1 MRATAA
7 ALVLVLTAACTG
19 GTADTTDGAPTSTA
33 GSSSTVAA
41 EPRIYLN
48 LMWHQHQPLYPKDF
62 DGVVTRPWVRL
73 HAAKDYLDM
82 AALVGEFPEL
92 QVTFNLTPTLLLQ
105 LEDLAEGTIDSYWQ
119 HTAIPA
125 EDLTLGQRRF
135 VVERFFDVNPRII
148 DRFPRYGELAAMRTM
163 PPEVWEDEDITDL
176 QVLFNLA
183 WTDPSFLEQEQLA
196 ALVEKGSGFDEDDKQ
211 TVLDEH
217 RRIVEEVIPLHA
229 EMWEDGQIEVTT
241 TPLAH
246 PILPLVADQSLA
258 AVGDPAALLPESGF
272 SEVVDADQ
280 QVIRGLDTAE
290 RLLGRRPQGMWPGEG
305 SVAQLVMSLFSKN
318 DVQWVATGE
327 DVLAQSVDIGSF
339 TRDADDVV
347 AEADVLYR
355 PWEAMLSR
363 NPPVPM
369 FFRDNLLSDLIGFE
383 YSGTGAE
390 AAADDFMARLE
401 DIADQLEE
409 VGYDNPD
416 LPPVVS
422 VVLDGENAWESYEND
437 GQDFLRALY
446 TRLSEADWVET
457 ITPSGYLERFGEPEP
472 LEEVF
477 PASWFQP
484 NFATWIG
491 EEEEATAWE
500 YLAEVR
506 GDLDA
511 AESEGAASQAELE
524 AAYEA
529 MLFAE
534 GSDWFWWYGS
544 DQESGDDE
552 YFDTAFRAL
561 LGEVYRSL
569 GQETPDFVAVPIIAE
584 EPIAA
589 EGQPAGLLT
598 ATIDGEQEAAWDQA
612 GAYLIDQSVLRWGF
626 DQEALSL
633 LLDLPS
639 TGGFE
644 IYLGGPSGDKVATTF
659 DGVPLGF
666 GATSVILWDGE
677 AASLCPPGG
686 VRHPEVCTGVASA
699 IGEVIEIGV
708 PLDAI
713 GPIESGDVVLAK
725 MVDPGAGPRPLPRQG
740 PMGLQVPD
748 ISDVSVVLS
757 VEDPAGDDHGPGSYI
772 YPTDPVFVPGSY
784 DLTNFEI
791 GIEGDDVVVTFDVA
805 APVQNPWGSPRG
817 LSVQT
822 FDLYIDSDPGE
833 GTGSRTLLPGRNA
846 ALPEGYGWE
855 QALTVEGWEPALY
868 LAQSDG
874 SSEETR
880 PSFGVTVFSEEG
892 RVVARLPRQL
902 LPEGDP
908 ASWGYT
914 VALLSQE
921 GFPSPGVRRVR
932 DVAVESSQYRIGGGA
947 GGVNDTRILD
957 LVASQQGEQEDG
969 LAVEAVST
977 GSADDLAVDQLG
989 SVPVIE
995 AD

>member
-7 ALVLVLTAACTG
+7 AGLALVLVAACTG
-19 GTADTTDGAPTSTA
+19 QTPDDGTGAPTSSAVPPSTA
-33 GSSSTVAA
+33 TA

-62 DGVVTRPWVRL
+62 DGVVSRPWVRL

-82 AALVGEFPEL
+82 ATLVGEFPEL
-92 QVTFNLTPTLLLQ
+92 NVTFNLTPTLLLQ
-105 LEDLAEGTIDSYWQ
+105 LEDITEGAVDSYWQ
-119 HTAIPA
+119 HTVIPA
-125 EDLTLGQRRF
+125 EDLTRGQRRF

-148 DRFPRYGELAAMRTM
+148 DRFPRFAELATMRTL
-163 PPEVWEDEDITDL
+163 PPESWADDDITDL

-183 WTDPSFLEQEQLA
+183 WTDPSFLEQEPLS
-196 ALVEKGSGFDEDDKQ
+196 ALVDKGSGFDEEDKE
-211 TVLDEH
+211 TVLAEH
-217 RRIVEEVIPLHA
+217 LRIVEEVIPLHA
-229 EMWEDGQIEVTT
+229 EMWNDGLIEVTT

-246 PILPLVADQSLA
+246 PILPLIADQSLA
-258 AVGDPAALLPESGF
+258 AVGDPAALLPETGF
-272 SEVVDADQ
+272 SEVVDADE

-305 SVAQLVMSLFSKN
+305 AVAQLVMSLFSKN

-327 DVLAQSVDIGSF
+327 DVLAQSLDIGSF

-347 AEADVLYR
+347 AEADILYR
-355 PWEAMLSR
+355 PWEATLSR

-401 DIADQLEE
+401 DIADQLDE

-416 LPPVVS
+416 LPAVVS

-437 GQDFLRALY
+437 GKDFLRALY
-446 TRLSEADWVET
+446 TRISESDWVET
-457 ITPSGYLERFGEPEP
+457 ITPSGYLERFGDPDP
-472 LEEVF
+472 LDEVF

-500 YLAEVR
+500 YLAQVR
-506 GDLDA
+506 DDLDS
-511 AESEGAASQAELE
+511 AESDGTASPEDLD

-544 DQESGDDE
+544 DQESGDDK

-561 LGEVYRSL
+561 LGEVYLSM
-569 GQETPDFVAVPIIAE
+569 GQEIPDFVAIPIISE
-584 EPIAA
+584 DPIAA
-589 EGQPAGLLT
+589 EGQPAGLFT
-598 ATIDGEQEAAWDQA
+598 ATIDGEQEAEWDQA
-612 GAYLIDQSVLRWGF
+612 GAYLVDQAVLRWGF
-626 DQEALSL
+626 DQETLSMM
-633 LLDLPS
+633 LDLPS

-644 IYLGGPSGDKVATTF
+644 IYLGAPSGDKVATTF

-686 VRHPEVCTGVASA
+686 VRHPEVCKEVPSA
-699 IGEVIEIGV
+699 IGDVIEIGI
-708 PLDAI
+708 PLDDAV
-713 GPIESGDVVLAK
+713 ESGDVVLAK
-725 MVDPGAGPRPLPRQG
+725 LVDPTAGPRPLPRAG
-740 PMGLQVPD
+740 PMGLTVPD
-748 ISDVSVVLS
+748 ISDVAVALTM
-757 VEDPAGDDHGPGSYI
+757 EDPTGDDHGPGSYV
-772 YPTDPVFVPGSY
+772 YPTDPVFTPGSY
-784 DLTNFEI
+784 DLTGFEL
-791 GIEGDDVVVTFDVA
+791 GVEGDEVVVTFDVA
-805 APVQNPWGSPRG
+805 APIQNPWGSPSG

-822 FDLYIDSDPGE
+822 FDLYLDTDPGE

-868 LAQSDG
+868 LAGTDG
-874 SSEETR
+874 TTEETR
-880 PSFGVTVFSEEG
+880 PSFEVTVFSEDG

-908 ASWGYT
+908 ASWGYA

-932 DVAVESSQYRIGGGA
+932 DVSAEASQFRIGGGA

-957 LVASQQGEQEDG
+957 VATPEEGAQEDG
-969 LAVEAVST
+969 LTVPPVST
-977 GSADDLAVDQLG
+977 GSADDLSVDQLG

-995 AD
+995 AG

>member
-1 MRATAA
+1 MRATAS
-7 ALVLVLTAACTG
+7 ALVLVVIVACTG
-19 GTADTTDGAPTSTA
+19 VTADTADDAPTTTA
-33 GSSSTVAA
+33 GSSSTVVA
-41 EPRIYLN
+41 EPRVYLN

-73 HAAKDYLDM
+73 HAAKDYWDM

-105 LEDLAEGTIDSYWQ
+105 LEDLTEGAIDSYWE
-119 HTAIPA
+119 HTVIPA
-125 EDLTLGQRRF
+125 TDLTVGQRRF

-148 DRFPRYGELAAMRTM
+148 DRFPRYGELAAMRTV
-163 PPEVWEDEDITDL
+163 PPDEWEDQDITDL

-183 WTDPSFLEQEQLA
+183 WTDPSFLEQEPLA
-196 ALVEKGSGFDEDDKQ
+196 ALVEEGSGFDEEDKE
-211 TVLDEH
+211 TVLAEH
-217 RRIVEEVIPLHA
+217 LRIVGEVIPLHA
-229 EMWEDGQIEVTT
+229 EMWEGGQIEVTT

-258 AVGDPAALLPESGF
+258 TVGDPAALLPETGF
-272 SEVVDADQ
+272 SEVLDADE

-305 SVAQLVMSLFSKN
+305 AVAQLVMSLFSKN
-318 DVQWVATGE
+318 GVQWVATGE
-327 DVLAQSVDIGSF
+327 DVLGQSLDIGSF
-339 TRDADDVV
+339 TRNADDVV
-347 AEADVLYR
+347 AEADILYR
-355 PWEAMLSR
+355 PWEATLSR
-363 NPPVPM
+363 NPPVPT

-383 YSGTGAE
+383 YSGMGAE

-401 DIADQLEE
+401 DIADRLDEL
-409 VGYDNPD
+409 GYDNPN

-437 GQDFLRALY
+437 GKDFLRALY
-446 TRLSEADWVET
+446 TRISEAEWVET

-484 NFATWIG
+484 NFSTWIG

-506 GDLDA
+506 DDLA
-511 AESEGAASQAELE
+511 TAETDGTSSAAELE
-524 AAYEA
+524 DAYEA

-561 LGEVYRSL
+561 LGEVYLAL

-598 ATIDGEQEAAWDQA
+598 ATIDGEQEEEWDQS
-612 GAYLIDQSVLRWGF
+612 GAYLVDQSVLRWGF
-626 DQEALSL
+626 DQETLSL
-633 LLDLPS
+633 LLDVPS

-644 IYLGGPSGDKVATTF
+644 IYLGAPSGDKVATTF

-677 AASLCPPGG
+677 AASQCPPGG
-686 VRHPEVCTGVASA
+686 VRHPEVCTEVPSA
-699 IGEVIEIGV
+699 IGEVIEIAV
-708 PLDAI
+708 PLDDTV
-713 GPIESGDVVLAK
+713 ESGDVILAK
-725 MVDPGAGPRPLPRQG
+725 LVDPSAGPRPLPRAG

-748 ISDVSVVLS
+748 ISDVAVALS
-757 VEDPAGDDHGPGSYI
+757 IEDPSGDDHGPGSYV
-772 YPTDPVFVPGSY
+772 YPTDPVFSPGSY
-784 DLTNFEI
+784 DLTGFEL
-791 GIEGDDVVVTFDVA
+791 GVEGDEVVVTFDVA
-805 APVQNPWGSPRG
+805 APIQNPWGSPSG

-822 FDLYIDSDPGE
+822 FDLYVDTDPGE
-833 GTGSRTLLPGRNA
+833 GTGSRILLPGRNA
-846 ALPEGYGWE
+846 ALPEGNGWE
-855 QALTVEGWEPALY
+855 QALTIEGWESAMY
-868 LAQSDG
+868 LAGTDG
-874 SSEETR
+874 AIEETR
-880 PSFGVTVFSEEG
+880 PSFEVTVFSEDG
-892 RVVARLPRQL
+892 RVVARLPREL
-902 LPEGDP
+902 FPEGDP
-908 ASWGYT
+908 TTWSYA

-932 DVAVESSQYRIGGGA
+932 DVAAEASQYRIGGGA

-957 LVASQQGEQEDG
+957 VAAPEGGAQEDG
-969 LAVEAVST
+969 LTVPPVST
-977 GSADDLAVDQLG
+977 GSADDLTVDQLG
-989 SVPVIE
+989 AVPVIE
-995 AD
+995 AG